1 MTHIPFESRETFWRS
16 LHALNITRILIAGLL
31 FLFWGLS
38 ITKDHL
44 SNVAFSYRHIC
55 IAYLILAVFFA
66 AFTLYKRRHFRLQL
80 LSQIVL
86 DIVVVS
92 LLDLTAEG
100 MKGGM
105 AILYLFPLASAAILV
120 QKVLALFFASI
131 VTLFLLIETWYRLFY
146 GQIDAPFMQAGLYG
160 AAFFA
165 AVFVVNR
172 LAAKLISQ
180 ENLAIQRG
188 QDLQIQQA
196 INSLVI
202 ADMDDGVLV
211 VGSDSTVYACNP
223 SAQYELGLLLPDH
236 VVRPKLT
243 EIPYLKP
250 LADAFFAWHANR
262 LAPLRSRID
271 PVNFLIIKP
280 ADDAQWREANSMFGI
295 SGLGMHL
302 KVRFA
307 NVSTDTI
314 PEERTVIFLQDVARI
329 DHQAQQLKLA
339 SMGRLTASVAHEV
352 RNPLSAIAHASSLL
366 SEEATTPSQQRLLKI
381 VADNVGRMN
390 RMVED
395 ILKLSRKAQSHET
408 FLLSELVLDTISSFE
423 DTHALKDGLI
433 LADDLRQHRVRFDPM
448 HLREVLLNLLNNAIR
463 YASGQPGSIRI
474 HAAQASYNRL
484 ELHVQDDGPSITPE
498 VRAHLFEPFYTTS
511 SHGTGLGL
519 YLARELCSN
528 NGAMLDYEFHNES
541 AGGSHT
547 ASSGRFVI
555 TFASD
560 IKPQE
565 SL

>member
-1 MTHIPFESRETFWRS
+1 M
-16 LHALNITRILIAGLL
+16 
-31 FLFWGLS
+31 
-38 ITKDHL
+38 
-44 SNVAFSYRHIC
+44 
-55 IAYLILAVFFA
+55 
-66 AFTLYKRRHFRLQL
+66 
-80 LSQIVL
+80 
-86 DIVVVS
+86 
-92 LLDLTAEG
+92 
-100 MKGGM
+100 
-105 AILYLFPLASAAILV
+105 
-120 QKVLALFFASI
+120 VLALFFASI
-131 VTLFLLIETWYRLFY
+131 VTLFLLVENWIRVFN
-146 GQIDAPFMQAGLYG
+146 GQTEAHVMQAGLYG
-160 AAFFA
+160 ASFLA
-165 AVFVVNR
+165 AAYVVNR
-172 LAAKLISQ
+172 LADKLIQQ
-180 ENLAIQRG
+180 ETLARQRG
-188 QDLQIQQA
+188 LDLQVQQA
-196 INSLVI
+196 INRLVI